1 MLPVVDRLAMGGR
14 YLSGRRGVA
23 RLHGRYD
30 VPLNFQVTRDSVL
43 GLKRHSWM
51 GDKATE
57 MVVTWSTVNDTR
69 HIVEGSWVEYGLD
82 VLNLTAN
89 SSYSGTTSFRDQY
102 IHRVK
107 LTDLEPGSVYVYH
120 CGSEPGWSTVF
131 WFKTQP
137 AGQSWSPMLAEEGR
151 VGDEFLRQIESIAGY
166 VPYMTC
172 PGNHEQANNF
182 SDYRNRFSMPGN
194 TEGLWYSFDVGPIH
208 FISISTEVYYFLEY
222 GFELLTRQFNWLKED
237 LKIAVLA
244 ENRALRPWIIVYGH
258 RPMYCSNENTDDCTT
273 NQTQT
278 RTGFMELLGKGLE
291 DMFYNHGVDLEIWA
305 HEHSYERLWPIY
317 NYQIYNGSL
326 MEPYRN
332 PGAPVHVI
340 TGSAGCSEFH
350 DPFKSEQPYWS
361 AFRSADYGY
370 NRLKVFNS
378 THLYMEYV
386 SVEHHG
392 VSIGRS
398 QCTNS
403 QYRSV
408 IRTFT
413 SSSTTIKNYL
423 LITRSLVLQ
432 SGNGSRSVASTP
444 VSLATGVAQSLA
456 RLSFR
461 PRESLSHSHACQS
474 GHRSRSVTHT
484 LVSLPEMKILIVNV
498 LQFLFFRHACSDSFQ
513 PDQIHISY
521 GDKATEMVITW
532 STGRRT
538 EFSCVEYGLGN
549 LELIESAF
557 KMTPFRKQYI
567 HRVKLTNLKPNSVYA
582 YHCGSEKGWSP
593 VFWFKTRPPGQSWS
607 PALAVY
613 GDLGYH
619 NARSLPHLQNEV
631 QRGFYDAVIH
641 AGDFAYDMNDEE
653 GNVGDKFLR
662 QIESMAGY
670 VPYMTCPGNHEANN
684 NFSDYRNRF
693 SMPGNTEGLWYSFD
707 VGPIHFISIS
717 TEVYY
722 FLEYGFELL
731 TRQFNWLKEDLKVC
745 YLLIYIDVMTPQTL
759 KLLRCNNFT
768 SKTLPQK
775 ATKSSNRALR
785 PWIIVYGHRP
795 MYCSNKNTD
804 DCTMNQTRTRIG
816 TPDIMKL
823 LINEIHLL
831 IHSDGLED
839 MFYNHGVD
847 LEIWA
852 HEHSYE
858 RLWPI
863 YNYQIYNGS
872 LMEPYRNPGAPVHV
886 ITGSAGCDEK
896 HDPFKSKQP
905 YWSAFRSA
913 DYGYSRLKV
922 FNSTHLY
929 MEYVSVE
936 HHGVSTGRSQCT
948 NSQYRS
954 TGDSDTRTRE
964 RVSSLE
970 NDPPYSCVLPNT
982 PPSVHSCRRN
992 GLVQVSVSGP
1002 PVSKHSLRSTLQP
1015 ISKRLA
1021 LLRSTAEDGE
1031 IEVRM
1036 FESRRNRFSYYCD
1049 GQSSVISDV
1058 IDSNPTPTPLG
1069 KTEDVTQVG
1078 FPHCR
1083 LKENSLCYSS
1093 PMASLV
1099 LTDSSQLT
1107 TVDIFKKLPD

>member
-1 MLPVVDRLAMGGR
+1 MVVK
-14 YLSGRRGVA
+14 SGRGINIHFRRKELGTPPVLPTVVFPYLFFSSRQPIVVRSPTVLSTEELPYSVMVSVSLCVTCMRWYGRILDLRLREDEVQISA
-23 RLHGRYD
+23 RCSRVRFRTD
-30 VPLNFQVTRDSVL
+30 CVICTRERVS
-43 GLKRHSWM
+43 
-51 GDKATE
+51 DKATE
-57 MVVTWSTVNDTR
+57 MVVTWSTVNDTS
-69 HIVEGSWVEYGLD
+69 HMVEGSWVEYGLD

-89 SSYSGTTSFRDQY
+89 SSYSGTTSFRNQY

-120 CGSEPGWSTVF
+120 CGSELGWSPVF
-131 WFKTQP
+131 WFKTRP
-137 AGQSWSPMLAEEGR
+137 AGQSWSPMLAVYGDLGNSYAESLTLLQKEAQRGLYDAFIHAGDFA

-182 SDYRNRFSMPGN
+182 SDYRNRFSMPGD

-222 GFELLTRQFNWLKED
+222 GFELTCKT
-237 LKIAVLA
+237 IATLA

-291 DMFYNHGVDLEIWA
+291 DLLYDYGVDLEIWA

-317 NYQIYNGSL
+317 NYQVYNGSL
-326 MEPYRN
+326 NSPYSN
-332 PGAPVHVI
+332 PEAPVHVV

-361 AFRSADYGY
+361 AFRSSNYGY

-392 VSIGRS
+392 VSI
-398 QCTNS
+398 
-403 QYRSV
+403 
-408 IRTFT
+408 
-413 SSSTTIKNYL
+413 
-423 LITRSLVLQ
+423 
-432 SGNGSRSVASTP
+432 
-444 VSLATGVAQSLA
+444 
-456 RLSFR
+456 
-461 PRESLSHSHACQS
+461 
-474 GHRSRSVTHT
+474 
-484 LVSLPEMKILIVNV
+484 
-498 LQFLFFRHACSDSFQ
+498 
-513 PDQIHISY
+513 
-521 GDKATEMVITW
+521 
-532 STGRRT
+532 
-538 EFSCVEYGLGN
+538 
-549 LELIESAF
+549 
-557 KMTPFRKQYI
+557 
-567 HRVKLTNLKPNSVYA
+567 A

-619 NARSLPHLQNEV
+619 NARSLPLLQNEV

-653 GNVGDKFLR
+653 GKVGDKFLR

-670 VPYMTCPGNHEANN
+670 IPYMTCPGNHEANN

-693 SMPGNTEGLWYSFD
+693 SMPGDTEGLWYSFD

-731 TRQFNWLKEDLKVC
+731 ARQFNWLKEDLK
-745 YLLIYIDVMTPQTL
+745 
-759 KLLRCNNFT
+759 
-768 SKTLPQK
+768 K
-775 ATKSSNRALR
+775 ATKPSNRALR

-804 DCTMNQTRTRIG
+804 YCTMNQTRTRIG

-823 LINEIHLL
+823 VLSNLHQKGHFWQLGN
-831 IHSDGLED
+831 DGLED
-839 MFYNHGVD
+839 MFYKHGVD

-896 HDPFKSKQP
+896 HDPFKSEQP
-905 YWSAFRSA
+905 YWSAFRSN
-913 DYGYSRLKV
+913 DYGYTRLKV

-936 HHGVSTGRSQCT
+936 HHGKGKVIDQFWIIKDNHGP
-948 NSQYRS
+948 YF
-954 TGDSDTRTRE
+954 RE
-964 RVSSLE
+964 RS
-970 NDPPYSCVLPNT
+970 NDII
-982 PPSVHSCRRN
+982 RE
-992 GLVQVSVSGP
+992 
-1002 PVSKHSLRSTLQP
+1002 K
-1015 ISKRLA
+1015 IA
-1021 LLRSTAEDGE
+1021 
-1031 IEVRM
+1031 M
-1036 FESRRNRFSYYCD
+1036 
-1049 GQSSVISDV
+1049 
-1058 IDSNPTPTPLG
+1058 
-1069 KTEDVTQVG
+1069 KT
-1078 FPHCR
+1078 F
-1083 LKENSLCYSS
+1083 
-1093 PMASLV
+1093 
-1099 LTDSSQLT
+1099 
-1107 TVDIFKKLPD
+1107 